1 MAFQFFPGDRVR
13 KKSLFE
19 QNILNIPEKIFLNT
33 SGIPLFLPN
42 PTQQLDVVGRQSF
55 LLHFA
60 KGAYP
65 ASQLWAS
72 SLLPQ
77 DGWGRLEGG
86 DLGGRDRGKVGERKD
101 RAAI

>member
-13 KKSLFE
+13 KKISLRTKYFKYTR
-19 QNILNIPEKIFLNT
+19 KIFLNT

-65 ASQLWAS
+65 ASPLWAS
-72 SLLPQ
+72 SLLTQ